1 MPLQGTSILARHW
14 APHHVQPYLDVLRE
28 LAAGAAAEVAAAA
41 GESREAV
48 AELNRRAADERDRRL
63 AEEELADSLWAGPG
77 EGPGSGEPA
86 NGNTGSTRNYFA
98 GVAAKRAAAAGRPSG
113 VDLEG
118 ASAAEA
124 AADGRGA
131 DGQGAREDQPP
142 LLVLSAAELDEGE
155 RRFRRL
161 HAAAVVSGT
170 ASEAATPLLLSGEL
184 RTAVAAAEVLRGA
197 LAGLAAATP
206 SVEAEAQVLEEY
218 GGPDARMR
226 PVRPET
232 PRLLPAVAAAWSPLM
247 AVLRDARTPV
257 VEGGLQLLAE
267 LVRAAGADRLFHSA
281 AASMC
286 TASCAQCCH
295 PALCTACSMFSLAR
309 A

>member
-1 MPLQGTSILARHW
+1 M
-14 APHHVQPYLDVLRE
+14 QPYLDVLRE

-48 AELNRRAADERDRRL
+48 TELNRRAVVERDRRL
-63 AEEELADSLWAGPG
+63 AEKELADSLLAGAG
-77 EGPGSGEPA
+77 EGTGSGEA
-86 NGNTGSTRNYFA
+86 QGNTDTTQASKYFSS
-98 GVAAKRAAAAGRPSG
+98 VAAKRAAAAGRPSG
-113 VDLEG
+113 IDLKG
-118 ASAAEA
+118 GSVAEA
-124 AADGRGA
+124 ALGGQDGE
-131 DGQGAREDQPP
+131 GQDAQEDQPP

-170 ASEAATPLLLSGEL
+170 AAEAATPLLMSAEL

-218 GGPDARMR
+218 GGPEARMR

-267 LVRAAGADRLFHSA
+267 LVRAAGADTLSVSTP
-281 AASMC
+281 ASM
-286 TASCAQCCH
+286 
-295 PALCTACSMFSLAR
+295 
-309 A
+309 